1 MYGLMQTHALTI
13 AKMLS
18 HAEQNFATTGIVS
31 RTGSRIVRY
40 NYGEMAGRARR
51 LASSLVELG
60 IQPGDMVGA
69 LAWTAHPLLEIIFA
83 APSIGA
89 ILHTANPRSS
99 VEQLRYTLE
108 IADCRILFVDPDLLS
123 LAEEIGALLDD
134 VEKIVILGPP
144 SDAPATFRGRDVA
157 WSEELIEAGDPDF
170 SWPELDENSASGL
183 CFTSGTTGNPKG
195 VLYSHRANVL
205 AALSISHNH
214 GWGISADDT
223 ILALPNFHHANG
235 WGVPFFAAMLGAK
248 LVLPG
253 RAMDSKSLHQ
263 LIIDEGVT
271 VTGGV
276 PTIFIKLVDYC
287 RETGQDLGRLNRI
300 FFGGSSQP
308 HGFAGLIKRDYGITA
323 LNAWGMTETTIACT
337 MKVLDP
343 SPEAAAQPRQSQ
355 GRPIFGVEIRIVGED
370 GKPQPRDGKSQ
381 GRLQIR
387 GPFISAKYYR
397 SEIPLAPEGWMETG
411 DIAVISPDNEL
422 RIMDRD
428 KDVIKSGGEWISS
441 LELEAAAL
449 KFPGVC
455 DAAAI
460 GVPHPQ
466 WIERPVL
473 VIVADKDVSPGAV
486 RRHLEPMFPKFW
498 LPDEIFIVDSLPY
511 SASSG
516 KLQKEV
522 LRARYR
528 DGNSLARAD

>member
-1 MYGLMQTHALTI
+1 MYGLMQSHPLTI
-13 AKMLS
+13 ARMLS
-18 HAEQNFATTGIVS
+18 HAEQNFAATAIVS

-40 NYGEMAGRARR
+40 TYGEMAERARR
-51 LASSLVELG
+51 LGSALAKLG
-60 IQPGDMVGA
+60 IGQGDMVGA
-69 LAWTAHPLLEIIFA
+69 LAWTAHRLLEIVFA
-83 APSIGA
+83 VPGTGA

-99 VEQLRYTLE
+99 VEHLRYTLDV
-108 IADCRILFVDPDLLS
+108 AACRLVFIDVDLLE
-123 LAEEIGALLDD
+123 LADEIGDVLDRAGR
-134 VEKIVILGPP
+134 IVVLG
-144 SDAPATFRGRDVA
+144 SRGDAPSRFRDRDVL
-157 WSEELIEAGDPDF
+157 WSEELIAEGDPSF
-170 SWPELDENSASGL
+170 QWPELDENLASGL
-183 CFTSGTTGNPKG
+183 CFTSGTTGKPKG

-205 AALSISHNH
+205 AAFSVSHNN
-214 GWGISADDT
+214 GWGVSTDDT

-253 RAMDSKSLHQ
+253 RAMDSASLHE
-263 LIIDEGVT
+263 LIVGEGVT

-276 PTIFIKLVDYC
+276 PTIFIKLVDHC
-287 RETGQDLGRLNRI
+287 KETGQDLGRLNRI

-337 MKVLDP
+337 IKVLDP

-355 GRPIFGVEIRIVGED
+355 GKPIFGVEIRVVGED
-370 GKPQPRDGKSQ
+370 GKPLPRDGRSQ

-387 GPFISAKYYR
+387 GPWIASSYYR
-397 SEIPLAPEGWMETG
+397 SDAPLAPEGWMETG
-411 DIAVISPDNEL
+411 DIAVIAPDNEL

-441 LELEAAAL
+441 LELEAASL
-449 KFPGVC
+449 KYPGVR

-460 GVPHPQ
+460 GVPHPK

-473 VIVADKDVSPGAV
+473 VLVASEDVTTEAV
-486 RRHLEPMFPKFW
+486 RRHLEPLFPKFW
-498 LPDEIFIVDSLPY
+498 LPDEIFIVGSLPY
-511 SASSG
+511 SPSSG

-522 LRARYR
+522 LRAQYR
-528 DGNSLARAD
+528 GLYPPEVA

>member
-18 HAEQNFATTGIVS
+18 HAEQNFARTEIVS
-31 RTGSRIVRY
+31 RTGSGIVRY
-40 NYGEMAGRARR
+40 DYGEMAGRARR
-51 LASSLVELG
+51 LASSLVRLG
-60 IQPGDMVGA
+60 IQQGDMVGA
-69 LAWTAHPLLEIIFA
+69 LAWTAYPLLEIVFA
-83 APSIGA
+83 VPSTGA
-89 ILHTANPRSS
+89 VLHTANPRSS
-99 VEQLRYTLE
+99 VEQLRYTFG
-108 IADCRILFVDPDLLS
+108 IADCRVLFIDTDLLA
-123 LAEEIGALLDD
+123 LADEIGPILDD
-134 VEKIVILGPP
+134 AEKIIALGRRG
-144 SDAPATFRGRDVA
+144 DAPATFRGRKLL

-170 SWPELDENSASGL
+170 AWPELDENFASGL
-183 CFTSGTTGNPKG
+183 CFTSGTTGKPKG

-214 GWGISADDT
+214 GWGISAEDT

-253 RAMDSKSLHQ
+253 RAMDSRSLHE
-263 LIIDEGVT
+263 LIVGEGVT

-276 PTIFIKLVDYC
+276 PTIFIKLVEYC
-287 RETGQDLGRLNRI
+287 KETGQDLGRLNRI

-355 GRPIFGVEIRIVGED
+355 GRPIFGVEIRVVAED
-370 GKPQPRDGKSQ
+370 GKPLPRDGKSQ

-387 GPFISAKYYR
+387 GPFISARYYR
-397 SEIPLAPEGWMETG
+397 SDAPLAPDGWMETG

-449 KFPGVC
+449 KFPGVR

-460 GVPHPQ
+460 GVPHPE
-466 WIERPVL
+466 WIERPIL
-473 VIVADKDVSPGAV
+473 VIAGDEGVSAAAV
-486 RRHLEPMFPKFW
+486 RKHLEPLFPKFW
-498 LPDEIFIVDSLPY
+498 LPDEVILVEALPY

-522 LRARYR
+522 LRAQYR
-528 DGNSLARAD
+528 DRNSPVA